1 MTPHNYRPEFAT
13 NAPEK
18 GAMVATAINT
28 LLGGLR
34 TRLVQPPDLAIA
46 TAYFNPGGFSLLA
59 EELEQ
64 VGRVRLL
71 LGAEPVQDQPQVRP
85 LNHNAKKRRGRNRS
99 APDPEVRRALE
110 GHQRSLHQDRDLV
123 GFTREADARERR
135 LVAWLREHPGVEV
148 RRYEQGF
155 LHGKAFLVETD
166 TTGVIA
172 GSSNFTYAGLARNN
186 ELNLGHY
193 QPHVV
198 EQVLDWFD
206 QQWEAA
212 TPYDLAAL
220 YEARWQ
226 PHQPWH
232 VFLRMLH
239 ELYGADLEED
249 TQGDSRLGLTRF
261 QADGVWRAKRILQR
275 RRGVLI
281 ADEVGLGKTFLAG
294 ELIHEAVF
302 ERRQKV
308 LIIAPATLRDA
319 TWRPFLREH
328 NLAAVECVSFEEL
341 VAHIEDAG
349 SHNSALQNPDQ
360 YAMVVVDEAHALR
373 NDSTKRAAAVRRLL
387 AGSVAKD
394 LVELTATPV
403 NNSLDDLHNLISY
416 FATNDAEF
424 ADVGIPSLRAYFN
437 RASALHPDD
446 LSPEHLFDVLD
457 EVAVRRTRRFVKNH
471 YVGDE
476 VFINGKKREIS
487 FPTCRVQRIDY
498 NLDTLLPGIFEE
510 LATALGTDNHQK
522 TDTVDGTLTGVILE
536 SLGAVL
542 TMARY
547 VPSRFKKTG
556 TAEQYE
562 AQNAGLLRSN
572 LLKRFESSARAFE
585 KTVGKMVDSHVLF
598 LEALESGMVL
608 TGKALNEWED
618 FSSEDIE
625 DFLDA
630 VDSQENVSSADSYD
644 VERLRGAVEADLA
657 LLQEFRTKA
666 QTVDFHN
673 DPKVAELIDQLAAI
687 AQEAQEE
694 GIGEDDVRNK
704 RKVLIFTYFSDT
716 ADYLDRAVKH
726 AITVSESLAA
736 YRDRV
741 VLVKGSDKANR
752 DDAITGF
759 APMTAGTGTEE
770 DRYDII
776 VATDT
781 LAEGVN
787 LQQARH
793 IINYDLP
800 WNPMRLVQ
808 RHGRIDR
815 IGSPHTEVFMR
826 CFFPDQGLDAVLRLE
841 ERLQRK
847 LKQATAS
854 IGQDTVLPDVAAVER
869 VITDT
874 REQIERLRR
883 EESVLFS
890 DEGNSSLS
898 GEEYRRQ
905 LTNEFQSSQVK
916 DTVLG
921 LPWGSGT
928 GFQRSGADPGFVFCA
943 RIGDHSK
950 PWLRYVPM
958 NKDLTVQVNP
968 GEETTVVINDVLSCL
983 AQGTPP
989 STTTESV
996 LDEQT
1001 YQAAFDTWEAAQQD
1015 ILTQWK
1021 RQTDPL
1027 NLAPQVPKAMRDA
1040 SALVRAHGS
1049 FLEKQEELDRRLNA
1063 PYAPRI
1069 QREVRRILVDQ
1080 HITDKEKVRALY
1092 TFAESNGLTPPPRVQ
1107 PLPPADKEDIHL
1119 ICWIA
1124 ITPAG

>member
-1 MTPHNYRPEFAT
+1 
-13 NAPEK
+13 
-18 GAMVATAINT
+18 MVATAINT

-59 EELEQ
+59 DELEQ

-71 LGAEPVQDQPQVRP
+71 LGAEPVQDQPQIRP
-85 LNHNAKKRRGRNRS
+85 LNRNAKKRRGRNRS
-99 APDPEVRRALE
+99 APAPEIRRALE

-206 QQWEAA
+206 QQWAA
-212 TPYDLAAL
+212 AAPYDLAAL

-249 TQGDSRLGLTRF
+249 THGDSRLGLTRF
-261 QADGVWRAKRILQR
+261 QADGVWRARRILQR

-349 SHNSALQNPDQ
+349 SHNSALQDPDQ

-498 NLDTLLPGIFEE
+498 NLDELLPGIFEE
-510 LATALGTDNHQK
+510 LATALGA
-522 TDTVDGTLTGVILE
+522 DTVDGTATGVILE
-536 SLGAVL
+536 RLGAVL

-547 VPSRFKKTG
+547 VPSRFKRRG
-556 TAEQYE
+556 AAEQYE

-572 LLKRFESSARAFE
+572 LLKRFESSAQAFE
-585 KTVGKMVDSHVLF
+585 KTVGKMVESHALF

-608 TGKALNEWED
+608 TGKALGEWGD
-618 FSSEDIE
+618 FASEDIE
-625 DFLDA
+625 EFLDSA
-630 VDSQENVSSADSYD
+630 DSPENVSSTDGYD
-644 VERLRGAVEADLA
+644 IGRLREAVEADLA
-657 LLQEFRTKA
+657 LLQQFRTKV
-666 QTVDFHN
+666 QTVDIHN
-673 DPKVAELIDQLAAI
+673 DPKVAGLLEQLATI
-687 AQEAQEE
+687 AREAEEE
-694 GIGEDDVRNK
+694 GIGADDIRNK

-726 AITVSESLAA
+726 AITVDDRLSA

-741 VLVKGSDKANR
+741 VLVKGGDKAGR
-752 DDAITGF
+752 GDAITGF

-770 DRYDII
+770 DHYDII

-826 CFFPDQGLDAVLRLE
+826 CFFPDEGLDAVLRLE

-847 LKQATAS
+847 LKQAAAS

-874 REQIERLRR
+874 REQIDRLRR

-905 LTNEFQSSQVK
+905 LANELQTPHVK
-916 DTVLG
+916 DTALG
-921 LPWGSGT
+921 LPWGSGS
-928 GFQRSGADPGFVFCA
+928 GFRRPGADPGFVFCA
-943 RIGDHSK
+943 RIGDHPK

-958 NKDLTVQVNP
+958 NRNLTVQVNP
-968 GEETTVVINDVLSCL
+968 GEEAAVVVDDILSCL
-983 AQGTPP
+983 AQATPP
-989 STTTESV
+989 SATAEPV
-996 LDEQT
+996 LDEWM
-1001 YQAAFDTWEAAQQD
+1001 YQAAFDAWEVAQED
-1015 ILTQWK
+1015 ILAQWM

-1027 NLAPQVPKAMRDA
+1027 NLSPKVPKAMRDA
-1040 SALVRAHGS
+1040 SALVRDHGS
-1049 FLEKQEELDRRLNA
+1049 FLEKQEELARRLNA

-1069 QREVRRILVDQ
+1069 QREIRWTLADQ
-1080 HITDKEKVRALY
+1080 HKTDKEKVRALHE
-1092 TFAESNGLTPPPRVQ
+1092 FAESNGLTPPPRVQ
-1107 PLPPADKEDIHL
+1107 PLPPAEKEDIHL
-1119 ICWIA
+1119 VCWIA
-1124 ITPAG
+1124 ITPSE

>member
-18 GAMVATAINT
+18 GETVAGAINT

-64 VGRVRLL
+64 VGHVRLL
-71 LGAEPVQDQPQVRP
+71 LGAEPAQEQPQVRP
-85 LNHNAKKRRGRNRS
+85 LSRGAKKRRRRGS
-99 APDPEVRRALE
+99 GPTPEVRRALE

-123 GFTREADARERR
+123 GFTRETDARERR
-135 LVAWLREHPGVEV
+135 LVAWLREHPGVQV

-198 EQVLDWFD
+198 GQVLDWFD
-206 QQWEAA
+206 RQWEAA
-212 TPYDLAAL
+212 VPYDLAAL

-261 QADGVWRAKRILQR
+261 QADGVWRAKRILHR

-349 SHNSALQNPDQ
+349 SHNSALQDPDQ

-471 YVGDE
+471 YVGDK
-476 VFINGKKREIS
+476 VVINGREREIS

-498 NLDTLLPGIFEE
+498 NLDKLLPGIFDE
-510 LATALGTDNHQK
+510 LATALGADTHQD
-522 TDTVDGTLTGVILE
+522 TDTVDGTATGVILE
-536 SLGAVL
+536 RLGAVL

-556 TAEQYE
+556 AAEQYE

-572 LLKRFESSARAFE
+572 LLKRFESSAQAFE
-585 KTVGKMVDSHVLF
+585 KTVGKMVESHALF

-608 TGKALNEWED
+608 TGKALGDWGD
-618 FSSEDIE
+618 FAGEDIE
-625 DFLDA
+625 EFLDS
-630 VDSQENVSSADSYD
+630 VDSQENVSSADGYD
-644 VERLRGAVEADLA
+644 VERLREAVEADLA
-657 LLQEFRTKA
+657 LLQQFRTKVQA
-666 QTVDFHN
+666 VDFHN
-673 DPKVAELIDQLAAI
+673 DPKVAKLIEQLATI
-687 AQEAQEE
+687 AREAEEE

-716 ADYLDRAVKH
+716 ADYLDRALKH
-726 AITVSESLAA
+726 AITVNERLAA
-736 YRDRV
+736 YRDRL

-752 DDAITGF
+752 SEAITGF

-770 DRYDII
+770 DRYDVI

-826 CFFPDQGLDAVLRLE
+826 CFFPDEGLDAVLRLE

-847 LKQATAS
+847 LKQAAAS
-854 IGQDTVLPDVAAVER
+854 IGQDTVLPNVAAVER

-874 REQIERLRR
+874 RDQIERLRR
-883 EESVLFS
+883 EESLLFA
-890 DEGNSSLS
+890 DAGNSSLS

-905 LTNEFQSSQVK
+905 LANEFQNPHVK

-921 LPWGSGT
+921 LPWGSGS
-928 GFQRSGADPGFVFCA
+928 GFHRPGADPGFVFCA

-958 NKDLTVQVNP
+958 NRDLTVQVNP
-968 GEETTVVINDVLSCL
+968 GEETAVVIDDVLSCL
-983 AQGTPP
+983 AQATPP
-989 STTTESV
+989 SATAEPV
-996 LDEQT
+996 LDERT
-1001 YQAAFDTWEAAQQD
+1001 YQAAFNAWEAAQED

-1027 NLAPQVPKAMRDA
+1027 NLSPQVPKAMRDA
-1040 SALVRAHGS
+1040 SALVKAHGS
-1049 FLEKQEELDRRLNA
+1049 FLEKQEELAQRLNA

-1069 QREVRRILVDQ
+1069 QREIRSILADQ
-1080 HITDKEKVRALY
+1080 HTTDKEKARALH

-1107 PLPPADKEDIHL
+1107 PLPPAEKEDIHL
-1119 ICWIA
+1119 VCWIA
-1124 ITPAG
+1124 ITPSE

>member
-1 MTPHNYRPEFAT
+1 
-13 NAPEK
+13 
-18 GAMVATAINT
+18 VAEAINT

-46 TAYFNPGGFSLLA
+46 TAYFNPGGFTLLA

-64 VGRVRLL
+64 VARVRLL
-71 LGAEPVQDQPQVRP
+71 LGAEPAQEQPQVRP
-85 LNHNAKKRRGRNRS
+85 LSRSAGKRRGRGRS
-99 APDPEVRRALE
+99 TAAPDVQKALE
-110 GHQRSLHQDRDLV
+110 GHQRSLHQDRNLV

-135 LVAWLREHPGVEV
+135 LVAWLREHPGVQV

-172 GSSNFTYAGLARNN
+172 GSSNLTYAGLARNN

-198 EQVLDWFD
+198 GQVLDWFD
-206 QQWEAA
+206 RQWDAA
-212 TPYDLAAL
+212 VPYDLAAL

-249 TQGDSRLGLTRF
+249 TPGDSRLGLTRF

-341 VAHIEDAG
+341 VSHIEDAG
-349 SHNSALQNPDQ
+349 SRNSALQNPDQ
-360 YAMVVVDEAHALR
+360 YAMVVIDEAHAMR
-373 NDSTKRAAAVRRLL
+373 NDGTKRAAAVRKLL
-387 AGSVAKD
+387 AGAVAKD

-437 RASALHPDD
+437 QASALHPDD

-471 YVGDE
+471 YVGDK
-476 VFINGKKREIS
+476 VVINGKEHEIN
-487 FPTCRVQRIDY
+487 FPTCSVQRIDY
-498 NLDTLLPGIFEE
+498 NLGELLPGIFEQ
-510 LATALGTDNHQK
+510 LATALGADTHQGA
-522 TDTVDGTLTGVILE
+522 DAVDGTATGVILE
-536 SLGAVL
+536 RLGTVL

-547 VPSRFKKTG
+547 VPSRFKKAG
-556 TAEQYE
+556 RAAQYE

-572 LLKRFESSARAFE
+572 LLKRFESSAQAFE
-585 KTVGKMVDSHVLF
+585 NTVGKMVESHALF

-608 TGKALNEWED
+608 TGNALGEWAE
-618 FSSEDIE
+618 FAGENIE
-625 DFLDA
+625 EFLDSS
-630 VDSQENVSSADSYD
+630 DSQENVSSADDYD
-644 VERLRGAVEADLA
+644 VERLREAVEADLA
-657 LLQEFRTKA
+657 LLQEFRTA
-666 QTVDFHN
+666 VQTIDFHN
-673 DPKVAELIDQLAAI
+673 DPKLAKLVEQLATI
-687 AQEAQEE
+687 TQEAEEE
-694 GIGEDDVRNK
+694 GAGEDDVRNK

-716 ADYLDRAVKH
+716 ADYIDRAIKH
-726 AITVSESLAA
+726 AININERLAA
-736 YRDRV
+736 YRDRA
-741 VLVKGSDKANR
+741 VLVKGTDKSGR
-752 DDAITGF
+752 GDAITGF
-759 APMTAGTGTEE
+759 APLTAGTGTEE

-776 VATDT
+776 VTTDT

-826 CFFPDQGLDAVLRLE
+826 CFFPDEGLDAVLRLE

-847 LKQATAS
+847 LKQAAAS
-854 IGQDTVLPDVAAVER
+854 IGVGAVLPDTAAVER

-874 REQIERLRR
+874 REQIEHLRR
-883 EESVLFS
+883 EEALLFS
-890 DEGNSSLS
+890 DDGNSSLS

-905 LTNEFQSSQVK
+905 LFGEFQNSHVK
-916 DTVLG
+916 DTVLS
-921 LPWGSGT
+921 LPWGSGS
-928 GFQRSGADPGFVFCA
+928 GFVRPCADPGFVFCA
-943 RIGDHSK
+943 RIGDHPK
-950 PWLRYVPM
+950 PWLRFVPM
-958 NKDLTVQVNP
+958 NRDFTLQLNRSDGTV
-968 GEETTVVINDVLSCL
+968 VVINDVLSCL
-983 AQGTPP
+983 AQATPP
-989 STTTESV
+989 STTAEPV
-996 LDEQT
+996 LDERT
-1001 YQAAFDTWEAAQQD
+1001 YQAAFDAWDAAQDD
-1015 ILTQWK
+1015 ILTQWT

-1027 NLAPQVPKAMRDA
+1027 NLSPQVPKAMRDA
-1040 SALVRAHGS
+1040 SALVREHGS
-1049 FLEKQEELDRRLNA
+1049 FLEDQEELFRRLNA

-1069 QREVRRILVDQ
+1069 QQEIRQ
-1080 HITDKEKVRALY
+1080 ITSNPRKSNKEKVGTLY
-1092 TFAESNGLTPPPRVQ
+1092 EFASSNGLTPPPEIR
-1107 PLPPADKEDIHL
+1107 PLPPAEKADIHL
-1119 ICWIA
+1119 VCWIA
-1124 ITPAG
+1124 IIPTYDPSSA

>member
-1 MTPHNYRPEFAT
+1 M
-13 NAPEK
+13 
-18 GAMVATAINT
+18 
-28 LLGGLR
+28 
-34 TRLVQPPDLAIA
+34 
-46 TAYFNPGGFSLLA
+46 
-59 EELEQ
+59 
-64 VGRVRLL
+64 
-71 LGAEPVQDQPQVRP
+71 
-85 LNHNAKKRRGRNRS
+85 
-99 APDPEVRRALE
+99 
-110 GHQRSLHQDRDLV
+110 
-123 GFTREADARERR
+123 
-135 LVAWLREHPGVEV
+135 AWLREHPNVQV

-155 LHGKAFLVETD
+155 LHGKAFIVESD
-166 TTGVIA
+166 KTGLIA

-198 EQVLDWFD
+198 DQVLSWFD

-212 TPYDLAAL
+212 VPYDLAAL

-239 ELYGADLEED
+239 ELYGADLEEAAQED
-249 TQGDSRLGLTRF
+249 TRLGLTRF
-261 QADGVWRAKRILQR
+261 QVDGVWRAKRILQR

-308 LIIAPATLRDA
+308 LVIAPATLRDA
-319 TWRPFLREH
+319 TWKPFLKEH

-349 SHNSALQNPDQ
+349 SHNSALQDPDQ

-373 NDSTKRAAAVRRLL
+373 NDSTKRAAALRRLL

-416 FATNDAEF
+416 FAPNDAEF
-424 ADVGIPSLRAYFN
+424 ADVGIPSLRAYFD

-471 YVGDE
+471 YVGDT
-476 VFINGKKREIS
+476 VVINGQERPIS

-498 NLDTLLPGIFEE
+498 NLDRLLPGIFDD
-510 LATALGTDNHQK
+510 LATALGAHTSQDA
-522 TDTVDGTLTGVILE
+522 DTTADGTATGVILE
-536 SLGAVL
+536 RPGAVL

-547 VPSRFKKTG
+547 VPSRFKTFG
-556 TAEQYE
+556 STEQYE

-572 LLKRFESSARAFE
+572 LLKRFESSAFAFE
-585 KTVGKMVDSHVLF
+585 KTVGKMIDSHMHF
-598 LEALESGMVL
+598 LEALEAGMVL
-608 TGKALNEWED
+608 TGDALKEWSD
-618 FSSEDIE
+618 YTGEDIE
-625 DFLDA
+625 DFLDV
-630 VDSQENVSSADSYD
+630 VDADENVSSSNGYD
-644 VERLRGAVEADLA
+644 VQRLQEAVEADLA
-657 LLQEFRTKA
+657 LLQEFRTRVQK
-666 QTVDFHN
+666 VNPHN
-673 DPKVAELIDQLAAI
+673 DPKVAALIEQLATI
-687 AQEAQEE
+687 AQEAEE
-694 GIGEDDVRNK
+694 ESVGGDDTRNK
-704 RKVLIFTYFSDT
+704 RKVIIFTYYADT
-716 ADYLDRAVKH
+716 ANYLDRAVQS
-726 AITVSESLAA
+726 AITTDKRLAP
-736 YRDRV
+736 YKDR
-741 VLVKGSDKANR
+741 LVMVQGTDKAGR
-752 DDAITGF
+752 GDAITGF

-770 DRYDII
+770 DRFDII

-815 IGSPHTEVFMR
+815 IGSPHPEVFMR
-826 CFFPDQGLDAVLRLE
+826 CFFPDEDLDALLRLE

-847 LKQATAS
+847 LKQAAAS
-854 IGQDTVLPDVAAVER
+854 IGVGEVLPDMAAVER

-883 EESVLFS
+883 EDSLLFS
-890 DEGNSSLS
+890 DDKNSSLS

-905 LTNEFQSSQVK
+905 LANTLQNSHVK
-916 DTVLG
+916 DLVLS

-928 GFQRSGADPGFVFCA
+928 GFQRPGADPGFVFCA
-943 RIGDHSK
+943 RIGDHPK
-950 PWLRYVPM
+950 PWLRYVPL
-958 NKDLTVQVNP
+958 NRDLTVQANP
-968 GEETTVVINDVLSCL
+968 VDEAKVVIDDTLACL
-983 AQGTPP
+983 AHATPP
-989 STTTESV
+989 SEITEPM
-996 LDEQT
+996 LDEQM
-1001 YQAAFDTWEAAQQD
+1001 YQAAFDAWEAAQEH
-1015 ILTQWK
+1015 IHTQWMK
-1021 RQTDPL
+1021 QTDPL

-1040 SALVRAHGS
+1040 AALVSTHGS
-1049 FLEKQEELDRRLNA
+1049 FLEKQEELIQRLNA

-1069 QREVRRILVDQ
+1069 QKNIRWILVDSEKS
-1080 HITDKEKVRALY
+1080 DKEKVAALQEFSE
-1092 TFAESNGLTPPPRVQ
+1092 TNGLTPPPKVR
-1107 PLPPADKEDIHL
+1107 PLPPAEKEDIHL
-1119 ICWIA
+1119 VCWVA
-1124 ITPAG
+1124 ITPGESTY